1 MKIEQATSAVLA
13 ELWGQVE
20 AKVRQATS
28 LEEAAQ
34 ELACGLHA
42 KFSESSALARVFLT
56 VPFDSLPK
64 RNQEFV
70 RKLAESAGAGGQLKG
85 DTLVLSLLGTHGQE
99 ADWKDRRNSKG
110 HMGIPLISSAFVDAI
125 PMISRLLKELG
136 VPLEWVDTRDS
147 EILQKTVGRSAG
159 LFFVDNAAQAKDH
172 QGRNIIASQ
181 EFVSAYQVKSVF
193 GTGGVY
199 SGNQVLVIVLFC
211 RDQFARAVGELFLPL
226 IDSFK
231 GRTASLAGAGKI
243 FSDGKG

>member
-13 ELWGQVE
+13 ELWGQLD

-34 ELACGLHA
+34 QLAYGLHA
-42 KFSESSALARVFLT
+42 KFSESAVLARVFLT

-64 RNQEFV
+64 TNQEFV
-70 RKLAESAGAGGQLKG
+70 RKLADSAGAGGQLKG
-85 DTLVLSLLGTHGQE
+85 NTLVLSLLGTHGQE
-99 ADWKDRRNSKG
+99 ADWNDRRKSKG
-110 HMGIPLISSAFVDAI
+110 HMGIPLISSAFVDTI

-181 EFVSAYQVKSVF
+181 DFVSAYQVKSVF
-193 GTGGVY
+193 GTGGLY

-211 RDQFARAVGELFLPL
+211 CDQFARAVGELLLPL
-226 IDSFK
+226 IDSFR
-231 GRTASLAGAGKI
+231 GRTASLAGSLKI
-243 FSDGKG
+243 FSDGNG

>member
-1 MKIEQATSAVLA
+1 MA
-13 ELWGQVE
+13 
-20 AKVRQATS
+20 R
-28 LEEAAQ
+28 
-34 ELACGLHA
+34 GLHA
-42 KFSESSALARVFLT
+42 KFSESAVLARAFLT

-64 RNQEFV
+64 TNQEFV

-85 DTLVLSLLGTHGQE
+85 NTLVLSLLGTHGQE
-99 ADWKDRRNSKG
+99 ADWNDRRNSKG
-110 HMGIPLISSAFVDAI
+110 HMGIPLTSSAFVDAI

-159 LFFVDNAAQAKDH
+159 LFFVDNAAQAKDQ

-181 EFVSAYQVKSVF
+181 DFVSAYQVKSVF

-243 FSDGKG
+243 FSDGN

>member
-1 MKIEQATSAVLA
+1 MKIEHATSAVLA

-20 AKVRQATS
+20 AKARQEAS

-34 ELACGLHA
+34 ELAYGLHA
-42 KFSESSALARVFLT
+42 KFSESAVLVRAFLT

-64 RNQEFV
+64 TNQEFV

-85 DTLVLSLLGTHGQE
+85 NTLVLSLLGTHGQE
-99 ADWKDRRNSKG
+99 ANWNDRRNSKG

-125 PMISRLLKELG
+125 PMISRLLRELG

-147 EILQKTVGRSAG
+147 EILQETVGRSAG

-181 EFVSAYQVKSVF
+181 DFVSAYQVKSVF

-243 FSDGKG
+243 FSDGN

>member
-1 MKIEQATSAVLA
+1 M
-13 ELWGQVE
+13 
-20 AKVRQATS
+20 
-28 LEEAAQ
+28 
-34 ELACGLHA
+34 GL
-42 KFSESSALARVFLT
+42 T
-56 VPFDSLPK
+56 PLP
-64 RNQEFV
+64 RTNQEFV

-99 ADWKDRRNSKG
+99 ADWQDRRKSKG

-136 VPLEWVDTRDS
+136 VPLEWVDSRDS
-147 EILQKTVGRSAG
+147 EILQKTVGRAAG
-159 LFFVDNAAQAKDH
+159 LFFVDNAGQAKDH

-181 EFVSAYQVKSVF
+181 DFVSTYQVKSVF
-193 GTGGVY
+193 GTGGLY

-231 GRTASLAGAGKI
+231 GRTHSLAGAGKI
-243 FSDGKG
+243 F